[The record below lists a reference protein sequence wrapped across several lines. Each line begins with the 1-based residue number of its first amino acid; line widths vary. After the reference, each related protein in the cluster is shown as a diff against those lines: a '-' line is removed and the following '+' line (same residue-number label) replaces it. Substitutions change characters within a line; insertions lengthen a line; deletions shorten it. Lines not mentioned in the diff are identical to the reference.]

1 LIASV
6 IPSTDDRSHSQPTN
20 RDYISFSAI
29 NAYRRCPLSY
39 FFRYV
44 VGLPEET
51 LSSNLV
57 FGAAVHRAVEHH
69 FCELLAGSPPPTLDR
84 LLDEYQA
91 EWASR
96 EPGHVR
102 YGKDESTDSLN
113 ALASRMLAKFQQS
126 EVAQPL
132 GTILAVE
139 ERLRGPIIPGLP
151 DLLGIVDLIVESAE
165 ELKVIDWKTSRAR
178 WSQDQIEDST
188 EQLLL
193 YSQSIS
199 DFAPGKRIR
208 IEFAVLTKTK
218 EVSIDR
224 HSTVALP
231 TQIER
236 TKRMV
241 ERVWRAIEAEHFY
254 PVPSP
259 MNCAGCPF
267 REPCR
272 RWPG

>member
-1 LIASV
+1 MIAS
-6 IPSTDDRSHSQPTN
+6 ITPATDGRSRSPPTD

-44 VGLPEET
+44 AGLPEET

-69 FCELLAGSPPPTLDR
+69 FRELLAGSPPPTLDR

-91 EWASR
+91 EWTSREASR
-96 EPGHVR
+96 VR
-102 YGKDESTDSLN
+102 YRKDESAESLN
-113 ALASRMLAKFQQS
+113 ALASKMLAKFRQND
-126 EVAQPL
+126 VANPS
-132 GTILAVE
+132 GAILAVE
-139 ERLRGPIIPGLP
+139 ERLRGPIIPGMP

-165 ELKVIDWKTSRAR
+165 ELKVIDWKTSQAR

-193 YSQSIS
+193 YSQLIS
-199 DFAPGKRIR
+199 DFAPGKRVR

-224 HSTVALP
+224 HSRVALP
-231 TQIER
+231 TQVER